1 MCYCSSRGGRNEK
14 KLIVGLL
21 LAILLVVSFGVFTIV
36 TDTYDEDV
44 NYYVNVQLYE
54 LYFEEDLE
62 VALDEIEYAFT
73 EIANTFDEDAYV
85 IENENFDSEV
95 QATIELVLD
104 LQDRLTMIEIDNI
117 DVQGAHDHLI
127 NGVAYYQYGI
137 DKMYTSYLESDYS
150 LFQESSEDL
159 SAAYEQIVYWEDL
172 LLGIDSDLD
181 TDVEDDIES
190 DIQADPVSES

>member
-1 MCYCSSRGGRNEK
+1 MK